1 MSGSFARDKGQRAER
16 QVVKML
22 QPVVDWVYREHGM
35 EAPMLE
41 RNLMQ
46 SHKGGHD
53 IVGLD
58 WLALE
63 VKHHETLAVEQ
74 WWQQAKDQAAKAEK
88 VTGRKVEPVLIYK
101 QNRTKWRVRL
111 FGVLRAGGNDVRCP
125 VEVSDEAFLVWF
137 HHSLDQQLK
146 NGKDGENAK

>member
-22 QPVVDWVYREHGM
+22 QPVVDWVYGEHGI

-74 WWQQAKDQAAKAEK
+74 WWEQTKAQAEK
-88 VTGRKVEPVLIYK
+88 AGKAAGRMVEPVLLYK

-111 FGVLRAGGNDVRCP
+111 FGVLKAGRNEVRCP
-125 VEVSDEAFLVWF
+125 VEVSEEAFLVWF
-137 HHSLDQQLK
+137 HHSLDHELRNRGDTK
-146 NGKDGENAK
+146 